1 MQTLRLFCCDISS
14 SQKRCT
20 EIGNCKLINNDTY
33 SIYHFHSK
41 SDNWRLK
48 SVQTVSKRIYSNQI
62 YNSGLILF
70 MYPFFFLLSLT
81 SSLFWLKGKPLQVLE
96 HGTADQQCNQSSVE
110 CAGSGRKEILS
121 RNNTAALSA
130 AQRAQHETRVSKE
143 RQNSMPVP

>member
-1 MQTLRLFCCDISS
+1 MTLTLHNVNAWFILLPFCPDKSASSISKLYLWYMQTLRLFCCDISS

-48 SVQTVSKRIYSNQI
+48 SVQTASKSIQI

-70 MYPFFFLLSLT
+70 MYPFFFAIIN
-81 SSLFWLKGKPLQVLE
+81 WQPVLAE
-96 HGTADQQCNQSSVE
+96 GQALE
-110 CAGSGRKEILS
+110 GAGARYS
-121 RNNTAALSA
+121 RST
-130 AQRAQHETRVSKE
+130 V
-143 RQNSMPVP
+143 